1 MKTTVPQHLHEFH
14 KMAAAH
20 HLALAKA
27 YNRLAECMTKAAK
40 SDMKDGDKDENESA
54 GVCREVADAHVAA
67 GEYHAEAAMGAK
79 ELDGAEKAMGI
90 DDGRGERIVPDGVQR
105 IIPASP
111 RMEPRPGAPSAAQL
125 PKVALGLE
133 KFVEISEE

>member
-27 YNRLAECMTKAAK
+27 YNRLAECMGKAAK
-40 SDMKDGDKDENESA
+40 RDMKDGEETESA

-67 GEYHAEAAMGAK
+67 GEYHAEAAKAAK
-79 ELDGAEKAMGI
+79 DLEASEKSMVA
-90 DDGRGERIVPDGVQR
+90 DDRNERIVPDGVQR
-105 IIPASP
+105 ITTGSP
-111 RMEPRPGAPSAAQL
+111 RLEPRTGAPSAAQL
-125 PKVALGLE
+125 PKVAMGLE